1 MGAPFPID
9 AELTAIAIAYEN
21 RRMIADLVLPRVPV
35 GKQEFKYWLQ
45 DLSEGFTVPDTKVG
59 RKSQPNEVEFTATEA
74 TSATE
79 DHALDDPIPYADI
92 MNAPDNYNP
101 VQRAVEGIANLIAL
115 GREVRAANLVF
126 DAANYA
132 TANKTTLSGTSQWS
146 DTANSDP
153 AVAILESFDTM
164 AMRPTEGVIG
174 RAVAT
179 KLATHPKIVK
189 AYHGNAGDSGVVPM
203 GFLADLL
210 ELNALHVGEAF
221 INTAKKGQ
229 STTLAQAWGKHAVFY
244 HKDGMADT
252 QRGTTFG
259 FTAQF
264 GERVAGQ
271 EDDSDIG
278 MRGGVRVRTG
288 ESVKEL
294 ITAND
299 LGYMFVNAIA

>member
-9 AELTAIAIAYEN
+9 PELTAIAIAYQN
-21 RRMIADLVLPRVPV
+21 RRMIADLVLPRVAV

-59 RKSQPNEVEFTATEA
+59 RKSQPNEVEFTATEQ
-74 TSATE
+74 TSATV
-79 DHALDDPIPYADI
+79 DHALDDPIPMADI

-101 VQRAVEGIANLIAL
+101 VQRAVEGISNLIAL
-115 GREVRAANLVF
+115 GREVRVANLVF

-132 TANKTTLSGTSQWS
+132 TANKATLSGTSQWS
-146 DTANSDP
+146 DFTNSDP

-164 AMRPTEGVIG
+164 VMRPTEGVLG

-210 ELNALHVGEAF
+210 ELDALHVGEAF

-229 STTLAQAWGKHAVFY
+229 STTMAQAWGKHASFY
-244 HKDGMADT
+244 HKDSMADT
-252 QRGTTFG
+252 ARGTTFG
-259 FTAQF
+259 YTAQF
-264 GERVAGQ
+264 GDRIAGQ
-271 EDDSDIG
+271 EEDSDIG
-278 MRGGVRVRTG
+278 MRGGLRVRSG

-294 ITAND
+294 LTAND

>member
-1 MGAPFPID
+1 MGAPFPITP
-9 AELTAIAIAYEN
+9 ELTAIAIAYEN
-21 RRMIADLVLPRVPV
+21 RRMIADLVMPRVAV

-59 RKSQPNEVEFTATEA
+59 RKSQPNEVEFSATEQ

-79 DHALDDPIPYADI
+79 DYALDDPIPMSDI
-92 MNAPDNYNP
+92 LNAPDNYDP
-101 VQRAVEGIANLIAL
+101 VSRAVEGIANLLAL
-115 GREVRAANLVF
+115 GREVRVASMVF

-146 DTANSDP
+146 DFDNSDP

-164 AMRPTEGVIG
+164 VMRPTEGVIG

-210 ELNALHVGEAF
+210 ELDALHVGEAF

-229 STTLAQAWGKHAVFY
+229 SPVLASAWGKHASFY
-244 HKDGMADT
+244 HKDPMADT

-259 FTAQF
+259 YTAEF
-264 GERVAGQ
+264 GGRIAGQ
-271 EDDSDIG
+271 EDDSSIG
-278 MRGGVRVRTG
+278 MRGGIRVRAG

-299 LGYMFVNAIA
+299 LGYMFVNAVA